1 MSERPPATTGSGGG
15 RFWFV
20 DTAPGVTRLNMW
32 VFLYASY
39 ATIGLLT
46 FVTVGTPYV
55 LSAHLGIPL
64 AEQGRVTGDLTFWNE
79 IALLAVFGPVGVLA
93 DRIGRREVFALG
105 LFVMGIAYAL
115 YPFASS
121 LGELTAY
128 RMLYAAGIAAATGML
143 GTLVADYPQGHSR
156 GKLVALGG
164 TLNGLGV
171 VSVTVGLG
179 GLMRTFVNQGA
190 DPEEAGQYA
199 HLIVAGLCIV
209 SALIVQ
215 LGVRKG
221 TPVAREERP
230 PVGELVRSAFFEARN
245 PRIALAYACAFIARA
260 DLVVLGT
267 FSILWGAK
275 VAQESGMD
283 AAAGVAAGRL
293 TFGTASLAAL
303 LWLPIVGVV
312 LDRINRVTGTAI
324 CMTLTA
330 IGFLSTLLMDNP
342 IAPESRL
349 LWVLVGIGNI
359 SAFAAATTLVSA
371 EAPTA
376 KRGVVVGMF
385 NMMGVIGILISSGVG
400 GRLFD
405 AFSPAAP
412 FVLIGGLSALV
423 AIFAVVVRL
432 IAPGPMKPQKV
443 AVAVGH

>member
-1 MSERPPATTGSGGG
+1 MTDKAAAPAESRGN

-20 DTAPGVTRLNMW
+20 DLTPGITHFNMW

-46 FVTVGTPYV
+46 FVAVGTPYV
-55 LSAHLGIPL
+55 LSANLGIPL
-64 AEQGRVTGDLTFWNE
+64 AEQGRVTGDLTFFNE

-115 YPFASS
+115 YPFATS

-128 RMLYAAGIAAATGML
+128 RMIYAAGIAAATGML
-143 GTLVADYPQGHSR
+143 GTLIADYPQSQSR
-156 GKLVALGG
+156 GKMVALGG

-179 GLMRTFVNQGA
+179 GLLKTFVNGGMSA
-190 DPEEAGQYA
+190 RDAGELG
-199 HLIVAGLCIV
+199 HLIVAGLCIF
-209 SALIVQ
+209 SAILIQ
-215 LGVRKG
+215 IGVRPG
-221 TPVAREERP
+221 TPVAKEERP

-245 PRIALAYACAFIARA
+245 RRIALAYACAFIARA

-267 FSILWGAK
+267 FSILWGSTA
-275 VAQESGMD
+275 AQADGVDPASATGL
-283 AAAGVAAGRL
+283 AARS
-293 TFGTASLAAL
+293 TFGIASSAGL
-303 LWLPIVGVV
+303 LWLPVVGFF
-312 LDRINRVTGTAI
+312 LDRINRVTGTAV
-324 CMTLTA
+324 CMSLTA

-342 IAPESRL
+342 LASPL

-359 SAFAAATTLVSA
+359 SAFAAATTLISA
-371 EAPTA
+371 EAPAA

-385 NMMGVIGILISSGVG
+385 NIMGVVGILASSAIG

-405 AFSPAAP
+405 SWRPAAP
-412 FVLIGGLSALV
+412 FVLIGTLSALV
-423 AIFAVVVRL
+423 AIFAVYVRFTS
-432 IAPGPMKPQKV
+432 PGPMKPGKV
-443 AVAVGH
+443 EFAAH

>member
-1 MSERPPATTGSGGG
+1 MADTPAAGK

-20 DTAPGVTRLNMW
+20 DLAPGVTHFNMW

-64 AEQGRVTGDLTFWNE
+64 EEQGRVTGDLTFFNE

-143 GTLVADYPQGHSR
+143 GTLIADYPQSQSR
-156 GKLVALGG
+156 GKMVALGG

-171 VSVTVGLG
+171 VSVTAGLG
-179 GLMRTFVNQGA
+179 GLMKAFVNQGA
-190 DPEEAGQYA
+190 DPEAAGQYA
-199 HLIVAGLCIV
+199 HLIVAGLCIL
-209 SALIVQ
+209 SAIIIQ
-215 LGVRKG
+215 IGVRPG
-221 TPVAREERP
+221 TPVAKEERP
-230 PVGELVRSAFFEARN
+230 PVGELVRSAFLEARN

-260 DLVVLGT
+260 DLVILGT

-283 AAAGVAAGRL
+283 AASGVAAGRL
-293 TFGTASLAAL
+293 AFVTASGAAL
-303 LWLPIVGVV
+303 LWLPVVGFV

-324 CMTLTA
+324 CMTLTS

-359 SAFAAATTLVSA
+359 SAFAGATTLVSA
-371 EAPTA
+371 EAPAA

-385 NMMGVIGILISSGVG
+385 NMMGVIGILVSSGIG

-405 AFSPAAP
+405 SVSPAAP

-423 AIFAVVVRL
+423 AIFAVFVRFTS
-432 IAPGPMKPQKV
+432 PGPLKPTKV
-443 AVAVGH
+443 DFAASH

>member
-1 MSERPPATTGSGGG
+1 MAGSPDIAPAKPPFR

-20 DTAPGVTRLNMW
+20 DLAPGVTHFNMW

-46 FVTVGTPYV
+46 FIAVGTPYV

-105 LFVMGIAYAL
+105 LLIMGIAYGL

-128 RMLYAAGIAAATGML
+128 RMIYAVGIAAATGML
-143 GTLVADYPQGHSR
+143 GTLIADYPQSQSR
-156 GKLVALGG
+156 GKIVALGG

-179 GLMRTFVNQGA
+179 GMMKAFVSGGA
-190 DPEEAGQYA
+190 DAETAGEYA
-199 HLIVAGLCIV
+199 HLIVAALCIF
-209 SALIVQ
+209 SAIIIQ
-215 LGVRKG
+215 IGVRPG

-230 PVGELVRSAFFEARN
+230 PVGELIRSAFLEARN
-245 PRIALAYACAFIARA
+245 PRIALAYACAFVARA
-260 DLVVLGT
+260 DLVILGT

-275 VAQESGMD
+275 VAQESGLD
-283 AAAGVAAGRL
+283 AASGVAAGRL
-293 TFGTASLAAL
+293 TFGMASVAAL
-303 LWLPIVGVV
+303 LWLPLMGFV

-324 CMTLTA
+324 CMTLTSL
-330 IGFLSTLLMDNP
+330 GFLSTLLMDNP
-342 IAPESRL
+342 IAPESRV
-349 LWVLVGIGNI
+349 LWALVGIGNI

-385 NMMGVIGILISSGVG
+385 NMMGVIGILISSGIG

-405 AFSPAAP
+405 SVSPAAP

-423 AIFAVVVRL
+423 VVFALVVRV
-432 IAPGPMKPQKV
+432 IAPGPMNTGGGFMG
-443 AVAVGH
+443 GH